1 MTNGLPPFSKIEARA
16 EARHGGEAGLA
27 ARLSETG
34 KSLGG
39 AKSRAALR
47 RLGEDR
53 YLSVMTKCVFQSGFR
68 WKLVED
74 KWDAFETAFRGFDPR
89 RCASLSDDEVDR
101 LLKNDSIIRHGAK
114 IVSVRGNAQFVLD
127 LAAEHGSAARF
138 FADWPGDDLVG
149 LVFLLRKRAVR
160 LGGMTAFNFLRQVGK
175 DTFMPWRDVV
185 AGLTD
190 AGVIDGELATK
201 RDLLAAQAAFNRW
214 AEDTGHSLTRLSQ
227 TLALSIGP
235 IGGEDHHV
243 IPNKHLEKAHA

>member
-1 MTNGLPPFSKIEARA
+1 MPSRVPPFSKIEARA
-16 EARHGGEAGLA
+16 QARHGGEAGLE
-27 ARLSETG
+27 ARLSKTR

-39 AKSRAALR
+39 ARSRTALR
-47 RLGEDR
+47 RLGDDR

-68 WKLVED
+68 WKVVED
-74 KWDAFETAFRGFDPR
+74 KWDAFETAFHGFDPR
-89 RCASLSDDEVDR
+89 YCAYLSDDEVDR
-101 LLKNDSIIRHGAK
+101 LLTNEAIIRHGAK
-114 IVSVRGNAQFVLD
+114 IVAVRDNAQFILD
-127 LAAEHGSAARF
+127 VAAEYGSAARF
-138 FADWPGDDLVG
+138 FADWPSDDLVE

-190 AGVIDGELATK
+190 AGVIDGELTAK

-214 AEDTGHSLTRLSQ
+214 AEETGHSLTRLSQ